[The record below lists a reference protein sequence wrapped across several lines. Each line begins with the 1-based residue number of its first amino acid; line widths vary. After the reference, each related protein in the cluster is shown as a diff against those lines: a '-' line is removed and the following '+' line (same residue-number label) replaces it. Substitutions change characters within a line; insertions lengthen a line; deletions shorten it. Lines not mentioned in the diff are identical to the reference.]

1 MKKNKFRIKINF
13 KAIQPLILLTLII
26 TMLGLSFGKMLG
38 SFLVPTDQDLP
49 TVGTPIETSSTNE
62 IEKSSNTEATVT
74 ENLEEITDQNK
85 IYIMQLGVY
94 ETYDNVLKLAGEI
107 QQLGYNYGIL
117 KVDGKYSV
125 FSHISGTKES
135 LTSVESTMKDKNI
148 ECYIKGIEVSKD
160 DLKWNYF
167 LQATKQKPFEIA
179 SDFIQTFT
187 DDEMHIWGYYVSLST
202 SSFEAFSSERQK
214 MLLEIYQWLNG

>member
-1 MKKNKFRIKINF
+1 MKKKKFKLKINF
-13 KAIQPLILLTLII
+13 KVIQPMILLTLII

-38 SFLVPTDQDLP
+38 SFLVPTEGTVA
-49 TVGTPIETSSTNE
+49 TVGTPTEISSTNE
-62 IEKSSNTEATVT
+62 TKESSKVTTT
-74 ENLEEITDQNK
+74 ENVEEVTAENK
-85 IYIMQLGVY
+85 IYIMQHGVY

-107 QQLGYNYGIL
+107 QQLGYNYGIS

-125 FSHISGTKES
+125 FSHISGTKDS
-135 LTSVESTMKDKNI
+135 LASIEAIMKDKNI
-148 ECYIKGIEVSKD
+148 ECFIKEMEVPLD

-167 LQATKQKPFEIA
+167 LQATKQKPFEIS

-202 SSFEAFSSERQK
+202 SFFEAFSSERQK

>member
-1 MKKNKFRIKINF
+1 M
-13 KAIQPLILLTLII
+13 
-26 TMLGLSFGKMLG
+26 
-38 SFLVPTDQDLP
+38 
-49 TVGTPIETSSTNE
+49 STAENSE
-62 IEKSSNTEATVT
+62 EVT
-74 ENLEEITDQNK
+74 AENK
-85 IYIMQLGVY
+85 IYIMQHGVY

-125 FSHISGTKES
+125 FSHISGTKDS
-135 LTSVESTMKDKNI
+135 LASVEATMKDKNI
-148 ECYIKGIEVSKD
+148 QCFIKEIEVPAD

-214 MLLEIYQWLNG
+214 MLLELYQWLNG

>member
-38 SFLVPTDQDLP
+38 SFLVPTDRDLP

-135 LTSVESTMKDKNI
+135 LTSVESTMKAKNI

>member
-1 MKKNKFRIKINF
+1 MKNKKFRLKINF
-13 KAIQPLILLTLII
+13 KSLQPLILITLII
-26 TMLGLSFGKMLG
+26 TMIGLSFGKMLG
-38 SFLVPTDQDLP
+38 SFLVPADQTLP
-49 TVGTPIETSSTNE
+49 TVGAPIETASTNE
-62 IEKSSNTEATVT
+62 EGKSSNTEKNATEV
-74 ENLEEITDQNK
+74 LEDITTQNK
-85 IYIMQLGVY
+85 IYVMQLGVY

-107 QQLGYNYGIL
+107 QQLGYNYGIS

-135 LTSVESTMKDKNI
+135 LTSVESAMKDKNI
-148 ECYIKGIEVSKD
+148 ECYIKEIEVPTD
-160 DLKWNYF
+160 DLKWSYF

>member
-1 MKKNKFRIKINF
+1 MKKKKFKLKINF
-13 KAIQPLILLTLII
+13 KVIQPLILLTLII

-38 SFLVPTDQDLP
+38 SFLVPTDESIA
-49 TVGTPIETSSTNE
+49 TVGTPTEISSTNE
-62 IEKSSNTEATVT
+62 IEESSNTEESTT
-74 ENLEEITDQNK
+74 ENSEEVTAENK
-85 IYIMQLGVY
+85 IYIMQHGVY

-125 FSHISGTKES
+125 FSHISGTKDS
-135 LTSVESTMKDKNI
+135 LASVEATMKDKNI
-148 ECYIKGIEVSKD
+148 QCFIKEIEVPAD

-214 MLLEIYQWLNG
+214 MLLELYQWLNG

>member
-1 MKKNKFRIKINF
+1 MKKKKFKLKINF
-13 KAIQPLILLTLII
+13 KAIQPLILLTLVI

-38 SFLVPTDQDLP
+38 SFLVPTDQALP
-49 TVGTPIETSSTNE
+49 TVGTPTEISSTNE
-62 IEKSSNTEATVT
+62 IEESSNTEVSTT
-74 ENLEEITDQNK
+74 ENSEEVTAENK
-85 IYIMQLGVY
+85 IYIMQHGVY

-125 FSHISGTKES
+125 FSHISGTKDS
-135 LTSVESTMKDKNI
+135 LASVEGMMKDKNI
-148 ECYIKGIEVSKD
+148 QCFIKEIEVPTD

-167 LQATKQKPFEIA
+167 LQATIHKPFEIA

-202 SSFEAFSSERQK
+202 SSFQAF
-214 MLLEIYQWLNG
+214 

>member
-38 SFLVPTDQDLP
+38 SFLVPTDRDLP

-125 FSHISGTKES
+125 FSHISGTKEG